1 MEGTGSPLLATS
13 TAAFV
18 AARGNEQGSER
29 AQRVPIKFADQ
40 PQALSE
46 QETEATPSAGH
57 PFGSSQE
64 FVRGPRDSLACMGR
78 RETMG
83 G

>member
-46 QETEATPSAGH
+46 QETEATHQLDIPLEV
-57 PFGSSQE
+57 PKSS
-64 FVRGPRDSLACMGR
+64 
-78 RETMG
+78 
-83 G
+83 